1 MSSCYKSYSI
11 TNDVMA
17 TASEEYP
24 AEPVN
29 ILSREMRLLKQGVW
43 IYFLL
48 LVFEGAL
55 RKWILP
61 GLATPLLVIRDP
73 IAIWLIIKSLKR
85 GLLTVNF
92 YLFMMVL
99 IGLVGLFTALFFGH
113 GNFLVAA
120 FGARILLIHFPLIFV
135 IGKIFTRADV
145 IKMGKACLW
154 ISIPMTVLL
163 ALQFYSP
170 QTAWVNRGIGGDMTG
185 AGFSGALGFYRP
197 SATFS
202 FTNGTS
208 LFYGFCAPFIVYFWL
223 EKGINKI
230 ILIGAAI
237 SLLAAIPLS
246 ISRGLFFSV
255 TVTMIF
261 ASIIILR
268 KPKYIGRM
276 IFIGMGIMIA
286 MMFLSKAS
294 FFQTATQ
301 AFSNRFE
308 TANEQEG
315 GVKGV
320 LVDRYLGGMAGV
332 LTQSAELPFFGYG
345 LGMGT
350 NVGGMLLSGK
360 REFLIS
366 EGEWGRVIGEMGT
379 IMGLM
384 IIFLRLALSIK
395 ISIACYKKLMMG
407 DLLPWILLSFGL
419 LNLPQGSWSQP
430 TSLGFCV
437 LTGGLIIAALQEV
450 PEQQEDLTEQNE
462 YSFI

>member
-48 LVFEGAL
+48 LIFEGAL

-135 IGKIFTRADV
+135 LGKIFTRADV
-145 IKMGKACLW
+145 IKMGKVCLW

-208 LFYGFCAPFIVYFWL
+208 LFYRFCAHFIVYFWL

-255 TVTMIF
+255 IVTMIF

-332 LTQSAELPFFGYG
+332 LTQSAEMPFFGYG

-360 REFLIS
+360 RDFLIA
-366 EGEWGRVIGEMGT
+366 EGEWGRVIGEMG
-379 IMGLM
+379 MLLGLF
-384 IIFLRLALSIK
+384 IIFIRLALSVK

-407 DLLPWILLSFGL
+407 YLLLWILLSFGL
-419 LNLPQGSWSQP
+419 LNLPQGS
-430 TSLGFCV
+430 
-437 LTGGLIIAALQEV
+437 
-450 PEQQEDLTEQNE
+450 
-462 YSFI
+462 